1 MSSALLSLLLKG
13 AAAEALKRE
22 AASCKSRDLRGDP
35 LTLLELLLLG
45 FCSPLKGYLG
55 GRTAVRGVRSSF
67 VACRGRARR
76 CVPGTCVCRPA
87 PVVLPGLR
95 KAGGRSARSASL
107 VAPA

>member
-1 MSSALLSLLLKG
+1 MILDLEFSMSSALLSLLLKG

-55 GRTAVRGVRSSF
+55 
-67 VACRGRARR
+67 RAD
-76 CVPGTCVCRPA
+76 CGAQGQV
-87 PVVLPGLR
+87 
-95 KAGGRSARSASL
+95 
-107 VAPA
+107 